1 MYNMI
6 LIDNILS
13 NIPAYN
19 LALEEALLRRKN
31 DHNAYLLIYI
41 DNPSVVIGR
50 HQNIY
55 EEVNLKYCYDN
66 NIPVLRRISG
76 GGAVWHDS
84 GNLNFS
90 FITDKSAKL
99 VNNYQPFLQPL
110 VSALK
115 EIGVN
120 AVQNEQNDLTLNEK
134 KICGTAQF
142 TTRERMLTHGT
153 LLFKA
158 DLQKARSA
166 LSTPLHSFYYS
177 KSKKSRISPI
187 ANIADYIVQPLD
199 MKGFK
204 QRLISILQK
213 NNIIKSIEIVNDNV
227 KSAAQKLMDERYEQ
241 WMWNYGRS
249 PDSQFERKLI
259 LKYGEIAITAK
270 IVRGIFKELSIKS
283 DFIEKSKIKRIENL
297 FKEQKNDILYIKKIN
312 NEIKKLHIE
321 NIDWIT
327 LLYE

>member
-1 MYNMI
+1 MI

-19 LALEEALLRRKN
+19 LAIEEALLRREN
-31 DHNAYLLIYI
+31 DHNSYLLIYI
-41 DNPSVVIGR
+41 NSPSVVIGR

-55 EEVNLKYCYDN
+55 EEVNLKYCHNN

-99 VNNYQPFLQPL
+99 VNNYQPFLQPV
-110 VSALK
+110 VSALR
-115 EIGVN
+115 EMGVN
-120 AVQNEQNDLTLNEK
+120 AVQNEQNDLTLDEK

-142 TTRERMLTHGT
+142 TSKDRMLTHGT
-153 LLFKA
+153 LLFNA

-166 LSTPLHSFYYS
+166 LSMPLHSFYNS

-187 ANIADYIVQPLD
+187 ANIAEYINQPLD
-199 MKGFK
+199 MEEFK
-204 QRLISILQK
+204 QRLINILRK
-213 NNIIKSIEIVNDNV
+213 NNIIKDVETLNDNV
-227 KSAAQKLMDERYEQ
+227 KSAAKKLMDERYEQ
-241 WMWNYGRS
+241 WLWNYGRS
-249 PDSQFERKLI
+249 PVSMFKREMHFSHGHISVKM
-259 LKYGEIAITAK
+259 K
-270 IVRGIFKELSIKS
+270 IEHGIFKEVAMES
-283 DFIEKSKIKRIENL
+283 DFIKNNKINRIENL
-297 FKEQKNDILYIKKIN
+297 FKEQKNDILCVEKIS
-312 NEIKKLHIE
+312 NEIKELSVY
-321 NIDWIT
+321 NIDWLT